1 MLVLVSDI
9 QKNNNKTG
17 LPAEGV
23 VFHVIISLQLL
34 ISYTGSD
41 SATAVYV
48 IMW

>member
-1 MLVLVSDI
+1 MLVLVTFK
-9 QKNNNKTG
+9 KNNNKTG